1 MKKTKFYLK
10 RDKSVLSLKKEIKA
24 CSNFSF
30 CIEERTLFKIDLL
43 PIYLTFAGLSISA
56 LTIATIINN

>member
-10 RDKSVLSLKKEIKA
+10 RDKSIISLKKEIKT

-43 PIYLTFAGLSISA
+43 PVYLTFTAFSITC